1 MEREIREELEER
13 IGRVGVRGETGVDDK
28 VEDALD

>member
-13 IGRVGVRGETGVDDK
+13 MWRVGVRRETGVDDE